1 MSLETWDNEFTR
13 PSNGKPPLESSP
25 IHPEPENP
33 VATSVMPEPQIVGRR
48 SDRNLLEVLLKDKDD
63 LFKARVMEI
72 VALLGIYPSDPLFY
86 VLISTGTLQALL
98 ERSPKE
104 LEYMFNAWS
113 DRLFQGFQDMDKQIQ
128 DNIDAQSKAAIKI
141 YQKDIS
147 KGVTDVLNK
156 TAVKQAQRSLPTLI
170 WAGSI
175 CTVLVLAG
183 LLTGWI
189 AGSAKTMND
198 LKVGGLDPSGL
209 RRLTQ
214 KELATLTWANSSDG
228 QYARN
233 LLEWNKDLL
242 ANNGKECQAE
252 ARSLGVVLRLGSKEA
267 IDGFCPLWVVAPS
280 QRNFESS
287 GKK

>member
-1 MSLETWDNEFTR
+1 MSLETWDDEFTR
-13 PSNGKPPLESSP
+13 PSNGKPPLESSTTK
-25 IHPEPENP
+25 PEPESS
-33 VATSVMPEPQIVGRR
+33 VAAVVSEPQMTGRR
-48 SDRNLLEVLLKDKDD
+48 SDRNLLDVLLRDKDD
-63 LFKARVMEI
+63 LFKAQVMEI

-104 LEYMFNAWS
+104 LEYMFNTWS

-128 DNIDAQSKAAIKI
+128 DTIDAQSKAAIKI

-156 TAVKQAQRSLPTLI
+156 TSVKQAQRNLPTLI

-175 CTVLVLAG
+175 CLAVVSIG
-183 LLTGWI
+183 LIAGWSG
-189 AGSAKTMND
+189 GSAKTMND

-233 LLEWNKDLL
+233 LFEWNKELL
-242 ANNGKECQAE
+242 SNNGKECQSE
-252 ARSLGVVLRLGSKEA
+252 ARSLGVVLRLGNKEA